1 MNLGRN
7 RPTDRPTDQ
16 QTDRPTRPVCLFF
29 TRQRK
34 STTLLRSRRHG
45 RLFVTRDVFI
55 APSPSPP
62 SPPLVLSPDFILPPD
77 TSFHPRLLVA
87 CCFHG
92 NTKPCTLKSALG
104 RSRGETDNNIPLPRQ
119 THTHT
124 RYMCVCVCVPVHAH
138 RHLLVCLSGRWVFR
152 YPCVCLCKQIVSEE
166 IEIRGR
172 KKQVQKNLMCF

>member
-1 MNLGRN
+1 MHSHQHVLRHEPGEK
-7 RPTDRPTDQ
+7 PTDRPTN
-16 QTDRPTRPVCLFF
+16 RPTDTPCLSLFHE
-29 TRQRK
+29 TK
-34 STTLLRSRRHG
+34 EKYDAASESTTRPSICDQRRLH
-45 RLFVTRDVFI
+45 RT
-55 APSPSPP
+55 SPSPP

-124 RYMCVCVCVPVHAH
+124 RYMCVCVCACARTQTPVSVFVGEVGVQISVHV
-138 RHLLVCLSGRWVFR
+138 LVQTDC
-152 YPCVCLCKQIVSEE
+152 E
-166 IEIRGR
+166 
-172 KKQVQKNLMCF
+172 